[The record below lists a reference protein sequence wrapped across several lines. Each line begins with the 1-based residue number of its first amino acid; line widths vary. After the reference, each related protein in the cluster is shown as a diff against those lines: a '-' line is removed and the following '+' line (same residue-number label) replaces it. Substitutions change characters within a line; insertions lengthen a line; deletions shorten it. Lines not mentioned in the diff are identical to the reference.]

1 MELTPLADFGV
12 RMVRPGM
19 LVATAP
25 GIGGVA
31 VPPLV
36 KIGLT
41 AVLVLFML
49 PVNEARTPGTDNIVL
64 VIAREAAIGL
74 ALAMAG
80 RLVIAAAEA
89 AGALVGMQIGFSY
102 ATVVDPQSSARNNL
116 LASLYGL
123 IATLTF
129 FAIDG
134 HHALLRALAASYST
148 LPIGT
153 GAVNASLVATV
164 GGMASVIFSVAV
176 QIAAPLIVA
185 LFIAEVVLGMISRAA
200 PQLNLA
206 SLSFTIRAALGLF
219 ILAQVI
225 GFIPD
230 VLRRYATEALSSA
243 LALASAL
250 R

>member
-25 GIGGVA
+25 GIGGVS

-41 AVLVLFML
+41 AILVMFML
-49 PVNEARTPGTDNIVL
+49 PVAAARTPGTDNIVL
-64 VIAREAAIGL
+64 VIAREAGIGL

-89 AGALVGMQIGFSY
+89 AGALIGLQIGFSY

-134 HHALLRALAASYST
+134 HHALLRALAQSYTT

-153 GAVNASLVATV
+153 GAVDQTLVATI
-164 GGMASVIFSVAV
+164 GSMAGVIFSVAV
-176 QIAAPLIVA
+176 RLAAPLVVA
-185 LFIAEVVLGMISRAA
+185 LFVAEVVLGVISRAA
-200 PQLNLA
+200 PQLNLG

-219 ILAQVI
+219 ILAQVV
-225 GFIPD
+225 GFVPEL
-230 VLRRYATEALSSA
+230 LRQMAAEAMTSA
-243 LALASAL
+243 LALASAF